1 MSSDWAA
8 WLAARLE
15 RDADGQVI
23 ATLPRRLVMT
33 PAQAVELAEHL
44 GRLAAPSLPRVQAKG
59 KPLLYRTVGP
69 SDGLEPIR
77 AKDVAEEAVAQMIE
91 PKGRR
96 PQKKKRRKGR

>member
-1 MSSDWAA
+1 LGC
-8 WLAARLE
+8 LAGCTAR
-15 RDADGQVI
+15 A
-23 ATLPRRLVMT
+23 RRRRPGNRH